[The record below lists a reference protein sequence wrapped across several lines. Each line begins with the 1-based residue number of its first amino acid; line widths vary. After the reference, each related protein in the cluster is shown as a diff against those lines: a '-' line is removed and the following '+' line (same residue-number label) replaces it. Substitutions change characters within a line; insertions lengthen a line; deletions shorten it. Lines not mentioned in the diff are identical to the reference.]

1 MRRES
6 MPHSKV
12 NQNSETSFYEAK
24 FDPSPSVRPTDK
36 PPNTKKKMSR
46 SHRCWS
52 WFHLTITVPDFRSK
66 NHPCRLEEEILLKS
80 LNLAM
85 R

>member
-1 MRRES
+1 MRLES

-12 NQNSETSFYEAK
+12 NQSSEASFDEAK
-24 FDPSPSVRPTDK
+24 IDPSPSVRPTDK
-36 PPNTKKKMSR
+36 PPNNKKKMSS

-52 WFHLTITVPDFRSK
+52 WFHLTIYTGLPQKRIIHADWK
-66 NHPCRLEEEILLKS
+66 KKS
-80 LNLAM
+80 FKGFLNLAM